1 MKLVF
6 SILFLVALSA
16 CGNAPELETGETK
29 VLKIIKDKMDAP
41 SGATSYIDARK
52 LVSREILDS
61 VGVPILFVE
70 IDRGQN
76 GTMTQY
82 PGVGVGQT
90 WLGVDGSTVTLD
102 NGLLKATRGMGDDL
116 MGSEISLE
124 INWSDLEEVSYER
137 RLTYLRY
144 DNQTLTVEYA
154 CKLADMKSSE
164 TIELFDAEF
173 KVSHVKETCKSA
185 LGSFVND
192 YYVDTK
198 GLVRNSRQYHGS
210 KIGYMTIARL
220 DIKEIDIFEGEN

>member
-1 MKLVF
+1 MRLIF
-6 SILFLVALSA
+6 SILSLLALSA
-16 CGNAPELETGETK
+16 CGNSTELETGETK
-29 VLKIIKDKMDAP
+29 VLKIIKDKLDAP
-41 SGATSYIDARK
+41 SGATAYIDARK
-52 LVSREILDS
+52 IVSRDIIDG

-90 WLGVDGSTVTLD
+90 WLGMDGSTITLD

-137 RLTYLRY
+137 RLAYLRF
-144 DNQTLTVEYA
+144 DNKTLINEYSCTLT
-154 CKLADMKSSE
+154 DMNSME
-164 TIELFDAEF
+164 TISLFDADF
-173 KVSHVKETCKSA
+173 SVNHVQETCRGA
-185 LGSFVND
+185 AGSFVND
-192 YYVDTK
+192 YYIDTE
-198 GLVRNSRQYHGS
+198 GFVRNSRQYQGE

-220 DIKEIDIFEGEN
+220 DRPLQ

>member
-1 MKLVF
+1 MRPVIF
-6 SILFLVALSA
+6 ILSLLALSA
-16 CGNAPELETGETK
+16 WGNSTELETAETK
-29 VLKIIKDKMDAP
+29 VLKIIKDKIDAP
-41 SGATSYIDARK
+41 SGATVYIDARK
-52 LVSREILDS
+52 VVSRDIIDG

-76 GTMTQY
+76 GTMTEY

-137 RLTYLRY
+137 RMAYLRF
-144 DNQTLTVEYA
+144 DNKTHINEYSCTLT
-154 CKLADMKSSE
+154 DMDSME
-164 TIELFDAEF
+164 TISLFDAEF
-173 KVSHVKETCKSA
+173 SVNHVQETCRGA
-185 LGSFVND
+185 AGSFVND
-192 YYVDTK
+192 YYIDTE
-198 GLVRNSRQYHGS
+198 GLVRNSRQYQGN

-220 DIKEIDIFEGEN
+220 DK

>member
-1 MKLVF
+1 MRLIF
-6 SILFLVALSA
+6 SILSLLALSA
-16 CGNAPELETGETK
+16 CGNSTELETGETK
-29 VLKIIKDKMDAP
+29 VLKIINDKLNAP
-41 SGATSYIDARK
+41 SGATAYIDARK
-52 LVSREILDS
+52 VVSRDIIDG

-137 RLTYLRY
+137 RLAYLRL
-144 DNQTLTVEYA
+144 DNKTLINQYSCTFT
-154 CKLADMKSSE
+154 DTKSME
-164 TIELFDAEF
+164 TINLFDAEF
-173 KVSHVKETCKSA
+173 SVNHVQETCRGA
-185 LGSFVND
+185 AGSFVND
-192 YYVDTK
+192 YYIDTE
-198 GLVRNSRQYHGS
+198 GLVRNSRQYQGE

-220 DIKEIDIFEGEN
+220 DRK